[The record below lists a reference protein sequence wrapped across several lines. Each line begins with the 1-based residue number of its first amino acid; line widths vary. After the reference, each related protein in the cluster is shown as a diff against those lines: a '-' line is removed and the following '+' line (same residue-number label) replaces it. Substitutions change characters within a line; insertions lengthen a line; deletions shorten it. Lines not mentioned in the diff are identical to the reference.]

1 MSDKDILL
9 AAIKENP
16 QWGEKLNWKAEIDD
30 LEYFTGVEVDTE
42 TGKTVTALFLSGF
55 GLSGEIPG
63 ALNGLKGCKT

>member
-42 TGKTVTALFLSGF
+42 TGKTVTALFL
-55 GLSGEIPG
+55 
-63 ALNGLKGCKT
+63 